1 MEKCVSDEKLSKI
14 VELYNSGFKTVKGIA
29 SMLEL
34 DNSTVYKALQYATK
48 NGMCKYN
55 KNAWK
60 EETYSLIV
68 KNKNIKVYCI
78 NNDTFYDSISTA
90 SVSTGCNSTSISE
103 CCKGIKDK
111 VKSRYDKEFYRFKYI

>member
-1 MEKCVSDEKLSKI
+1 MEKHVSDENLLKI

-34 DNSTVYKALQYATK
+34 DNSTVYRALQYATK
-48 NGMCKYN
+48 KGMCEYD

-60 EETYSLIV
+60 EETYGALF
-68 KNKNIKVYCI
+68 KTAKKVYCI
-78 NNDTFYDSISTA
+78 NNDTFYNSITDA
-90 SVSTGCNSTSISE
+90 SAYTGCNSASISE

-111 VKSRYDKEFYRFKYI
+111 VKSRYDKEFYQFKYI